1 MVSSCVAPRNCF
13 TRFSLVGSIKKKIV
27 DFPSPLC
34 AFSIEIS
41 HPLDTSSACDQ
52 LLPHEIPLFF
62 ARPLSTE
69 EGQSGG
75 ISIRRLLSIRPS
87 FLTLERPSCE
97 PVTITR
103 SRRLDDDEDNE
114 MLRECPFCGHFGSV
128 SSSFGRFQSAD
139 FNNLNPSAFLM
150 FWTVLPFVSP
160 PQIIFGLLFFTDFE
174 RGKDVERCV
183 LFTFCSLRISRRRS
197 HLSSKS
203 ASNFIRRRDPFN
215 SIRPDPTIRTRSTR
229 STRATIHLIRFNAL
243 TKSSAAPNMKPSM

>member
-1 MVSSCVAPRNCF
+1 MVSSCVAPRNYF

-52 LLPHEIPLFF
+52 LLPHEIHLFF

-160 PQIIFGLLFFTDFE
+160 PQIIFGLLFLPISRE
-174 RGKDVERCV
+174 GKMLNDA
-183 LFTFCSLRISRRRS
+183 FCLRFAASVFPAAVPTSAASRRRI
-197 HLSSKS
+197 SSVVG
-203 ASNFIRRRDPFN
+203 I
-215 SIRPDPTIRTRSTR
+215 RSTQFGRIQR
-229 STRATIHLIRFNAL
+229 SVHAQHDPPEPLFI
-243 TKSSAAPNMKPSM
+243 SSDSTHSRSPPPRRT